1 MKKKYNGNGS
11 AFKQQGVSQ
20 PVDFKKQKVKFPVT
34 FNLKAVMVGNRLDED
49 NKKDIVGVLTKLA
62 ITHSYINKKESSK
75 GAYIS
80 FTYKVTLIS
89 NEQMYAMY
97 EQLRSIENLK
107 FAL

>member
-20 PVDFKKQKVKFPVT
+20 PVDFKQQKVKFPVT

-49 NKKDIVGVLTKLA
+49 NKKDIVDVLTKLA
-62 ITHSYINKKESSK
+62 ITHSFINKKMSSK

-80 FTYKVTLIS
+80 FTYKVTLLS